1 MQNQYDA
8 ETDEVE
14 TPTPTGDA
22 ESQLPRVMLDANL
35 LIGAFLAPRASRQ
48 VMDWAREGR
57 VGLVLSPY
65 IIGEA
70 RRMISRAF
78 RHRLQ
83 EFDDLI
89 AATPHE
95 LAPDPSPEVVA
106 AHRGLVEDPAD
117 VPVALAA
124 IYENVDYLL
133 SSDHHLVADDEST
146 RELRHHVR
154 TMSPTRFV
162 RDVMGE

>member
-1 MQNQYDA
+1 
-8 ETDEVE
+8 
-14 TPTPTGDA
+14 
-22 ESQLPRVMLDANL
+22 MLDANS

-48 VMDWAREGR
+48 VMEWAREGR

-65 IIGEA
+65 VIAEA

-78 RHRLQ
+78 RHRLA
-83 EFDDLI
+83 EFDRML

-95 LAPDPSPEVVA
+95 MAPDPTPEVVA

-124 IYENVDYLL
+124 IYMEVDYLL
-133 SSDHHLVADDEST
+133 SSDRHLVADDDST
-146 RELRHHVR
+146 SELRCHVK
-154 TMSPTRFV
+154 TMNPGRFV
-162 RDVMGE
+162 SEVMEE